1 VAATDAPQPTEKHPK
16 DPENN
21 PGANIAGASD
31 YFRSILQMRACLS
44 RSVCLLCH
52 LFYCRGRRRSAKVT
66 EIEVSLAHTHRHYRS
81 RIIRRATFT
90 KPLIIIIAVGLGP
103 EITTVTYVSF
113 CVTLLFTESGRAEV
127 ADEKISGNGQRWGRR
142 IRIDFL
148 MFLRIDYLYEFGY
161 F

>member
-1 VAATDAPQPTEKHPK
+1 MSSTSAAFSVKLSRSCYRCGYVKSARGRPQVAATDAPQPTEKHPK

-66 EIEVSLAHTHRHYRS
+66 EIEVSLAHHTDTIGLALLDARLLRNRS
-81 RIIRRATFT
+81 SSSSQSA
-90 KPLIIIIAVGLGP
+90 
-103 EITTVTYVSF
+103 
-113 CVTLLFTESGRAEV
+113 SGR
-127 ADEKISGNGQRWGRR
+127 K
-142 IRIDFL
+142 
-148 MFLRIDYLYEFGY
+148 
-161 F
+161 